1 VLAVDFGLSPH
12 SITDLVDGL
21 ERLGLAE
28 RRPDPTDR
36 RAKLVAITDTGEAGL
51 DVANAT
57 LERLFTQIFGALSD
71 ADRATFLRLLD
82 GLDEAARR
90 LISAP
95 ATPDLPAAVS
105 A

>member
-1 VLAVDFGLSPH
+1 MCWPPISGYLRTPSP
-12 SITDLVDGL
+12 TLFDGL

-36 RAKLVAITDTGEAGL
+36 RAKLVAITDAGEAAL

-57 LERLFTQIFGALSD
+57 RERLLKEIFGALSE

-90 LISAP
+90 LISAS
-95 ATPDLPAAVS
+95 ATDVQPVS